1 MFSDPDP
8 GVVRQAILTT
18 GNLRDQ
24 QSIPRLLW
32 VLASSAD
39 PDLRTPIVRI
49 LGHLASLA
57 AFDALVT
64 ETTAADA
71 FTRLE
76 AARAL
81 GELADHR
88 ARHALKALL
97 TDTTKPQRH
106 DHAGRLRS
114 KSTQSVGQIAAE
126 ALRKLPSPPP
136 RPATALTTI
145 AITQPATAR
154 THAGRPA
161 ACQPAFSQR
170 AGRTR
175 LSVRRQQRAAPG
187 REGAPGRR
195 VPGDHLSGAG
205 RLARC
210 SG

>member
-1 MFSDPDP
+1 
-8 GVVRQAILTT
+8 
-18 GNLRDQ
+18 
-24 QSIPRLLW
+24 

-49 LGHLASLA
+49 LGYLASPA

-114 KSTQSVGQIAAE
+114 KSTQSVGQVAAE
-126 ALRKLPSPPP
+126 ALRKLPSR
-136 RPATALTTI
+136 RPA
-145 AITQPATAR
+145 
-154 THAGRPA
+154 RP
-161 ACQPAFSQR
+161 R
-170 AGRTR
+170 
-175 LSVRRQQRAAPG
+175 
-187 REGAPGRR
+187 
-195 VPGDHLSGAG
+195 H
-205 RLARC
+205 
-210 SG
+210 

>member
-1 MFSDPDP
+1 
-8 GVVRQAILTT
+8 R
-18 GNLRDQ
+18 
-24 QSIPRLLW
+24 
-32 VLASSAD
+32 
-39 PDLRTPIVRI
+39 
-49 LGHLASLA
+49 
-57 AFDALVT
+57 
-64 ETTAADA
+64 
-71 FTRLE
+71 
-76 AARAL
+76 
-81 GELADHR
+81 
-88 ARHALKALL
+88 
-97 TDTTKPQRH
+97 KP
-106 DHAGRLRS
+106 
-114 KSTQSVGQIAAE
+114 
-126 ALRKLPSPPP
+126 PPPPP

-210 SG
+210 SGGSHPELHDPPRNPGRVYPLHLPAPRVPERDRLSVAPRPPPRR